1 MQIELIQTFLDLS
14 ETRSFN
20 RTADRLAVTQS
31 TVSGRI
37 NALEKALGQRLFSRS
52 RAGTELTT
60 AGLRFA
66 PHARALLHAW
76 TEARH
81 AVGDSGGVLSMRIG
95 IQSDLV
101 TMHFN
106 ELIGDFRAALPGTA
120 FLFEADYSAQMCS
133 DLMTGAEDFAILFS
147 PRYHPDLHFETVGE
161 ITYLMV
167 STEADRLTEVR
178 QETYIMPHYSYAM
191 PALHAALHPHLATA
205 SLSIGHNAAMV
216 ALLRSLGGTSYVLRN
231 SAEEL
236 VREGLCRLVT
246 DAPPIPQ
253 PIFAGLHV
261 RNRHRSA
268 HRRLQQIVRT
278 RFGPMSATLARRR
291 VG

>member
-20 RTADRLAVTQS
+20 RTAERLSVTQS

-37 NALEKALGQRLFSRS
+37 NALERAVGHRLFSRS

-120 FLFEADYSAQMCS
+120 FLFEADYSAQMCRDVQGGTL
-133 DLMTGAEDFAILFS
+133 DLALLFTPHPS
-147 PRYHPDLHFETVGE
+147 PDIHFESLGELTYRMVAPVGQG
-161 ITYLMV
+161 L
-167 STEADRLTEVR
+167 DRLAEVTAER
-178 QETYIMPHYSYAM
+178 YVLANLSPAFSRTHDALL
-191 PALHAALHPHLATA
+191 PALALPALAAGQGATVRGMI
-205 SLSIGHNAAMV
+205 L
-216 ALLRSLGGTSYVLRN
+216 SLGVAGYQEEK
-231 SAEEL
+231 SAQ
-236 VREGLCRLVT
+236 RLIAAGQAVAVAG
-246 DAPPIPQ
+246 APPLTQ
-253 PIFAGLHV
+253 PIFAAIHY
-261 RNRHRSA
+261 RNRHRA
-268 HRRLQQIVRT
+268 VWRKLMTAMRENLPGGV
-278 RFGPMSATLARRR
+278 
-291 VG
+291 